1 MQIDQE
7 RVASSSAASRLR
19 DLESALEDS
28 RRRLQE
34 ERRTKENF
42 EDLLKALRGE
52 IAHVT
57 DERDNLRDEMV
68 PQLQLRIEGLEIEAT
83 EFQKLQYEHSR
94 VQQDLQSTKSENTTL
109 VNARRLQTEMQQQSS
124 RFNTINEEEGQDSLP
139 TPLSPG
145 LRAGLTRSN
154 SLARGTAMGGLSKS
168 GSMGS
173 LSRSNSTSNKEREN
187 KESLADRV
195 KDIELQRDALHRAL
209 RGLLDRQT
217 YQNREHEKRMKALE
231 AERDRALQ
239 AQSPRRTGFEK
250 EVKGLRYEIN
260 QLRRRA
266 DDALNQKWQC
276 EKGLGGLK
284 KDLDRAEQETSS
296 LRLLLNEHDILI
308 PEIPRQSSQ
317 DGRSSDDLERGVATS
332 ASLERAYKDLQDT
345 QSISIS
351 KLRELRG
358 QAPTI
363 ADDANT
369 EETLS
374 ILLRSINDAE
384 TERDAA
390 QRQADAYRAKAESLE
405 ESENFHE
412 SDNASLAIELRAS
425 ANRVEVLAAQ
435 VRRQLESNSGLRQ
448 RLAEAVGRGERE
460 QKASAS
466 RITGM
471 QGKLKTLEDKLM
483 SAQQHSEDLFLSH
496 EDEVR
501 ELNDSHNQ
509 QLQRIKSG
517 LRTPTVFSPEKGNS
531 PRSPLFTIRSPRL
544 DKTTSGQGM
553 SMNEALRTEFLE
565 RKVSELEA
573 ALADAD
579 REMKEVV
586 GRMNTA
592 QIEVM
597 ELQHERYV
605 LSVLSL
611 SLSFFIEIKTFH
623 LCCIAWGYSD
633 GNWELTEHTGTK
645 RCAKRENFKPL
656 LTRRRRRSMS

>member
-1 MQIDQE
+1 MILYLVLRPPLIVLQIDQE
-7 RVASSSAASRLR
+7 RVASSSAANRLR
-19 DLESALEDS
+19 DLESAVEDS

-57 DERDNLRDEMV
+57 DERDNLRDEVV

-83 EFQKLQYEHSR
+83 EFQKLQYEHSK
-94 VQQDLQSTKSENTTL
+94 VQQDLQSMKDENTTL

-124 RFNTINEEEGQDSLP
+124 RFNTINEEEGQDALP
-139 TPLSPG
+139 SPLSPG

-154 SLARGTAMGGLSKS
+154 SVARGTVMGGLSKS

-173 LSRSNSTSNKEREN
+173 LSRSNSTSTKERES
-187 KESLADRV
+187 KESLAERV
-195 KDIELQRDALHRAL
+195 KDIELQRDALHGAL
-209 RGLLDRQT
+209 KGLLDRQT
-217 YQNREHEKRMKALE
+217 YQSREHEKRMKALE

-308 PEIPRQSSQ
+308 PEIPRQSPQ
-317 DGRSSDDLERGVATS
+317 DGRTSDDLERDVATS
-332 ASLERAYKDLQDT
+332 ASLERAYKDLQNT
-345 QSISIS
+345 QAISIS

-363 ADDANT
+363 ADDTNT

-374 ILLRSINDAE
+374 LLLRSINDAE

-405 ESENFHE
+405 EAENFHE

-435 VRRQLESNSGLRQ
+435 VRRQLDSNSDLRQ

-483 SAQQHSEDLFLSH
+483 SAQQHSEELFLSH

-517 LRTPTVFSPEKGNS
+517 LRTPTLFSPEKGNS
-531 PRSPLFTIRSPRL
+531 PRSPIFALKSPRL

-553 SMNEALRTEFLE
+553 SMNEALRTEVLE

-579 REMKEVV
+579 LEMKEVV

-592 QIEVM
+592 QIEVAG
-597 ELQHERYV
+597 LPIQGDFV
-605 LSVLSL
+605 FFFFCFFFLSRPQPPIKSPLRCVP
-611 SLSFFIEIKTFH
+611 IENQE
-623 LCCIAWGYSD
+623 WG
-633 GNWELTEHTGTK
+633 K
-645 RCAKRENFKPL
+645 RG
-656 LTRRRRRSMS
+656 